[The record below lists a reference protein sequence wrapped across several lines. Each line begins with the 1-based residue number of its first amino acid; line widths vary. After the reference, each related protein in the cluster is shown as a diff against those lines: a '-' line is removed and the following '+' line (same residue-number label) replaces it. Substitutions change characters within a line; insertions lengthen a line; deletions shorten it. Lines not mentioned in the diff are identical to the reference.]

1 MTELTLAQERRPERT
16 NRRHVWEERP
26 TVAGQAGKGATLSAV
41 VAVIAVPIYMIVLTS
56 LSPQSAIN
64 NAGGLVLIPEG
75 ITFAAYKQIFTNTL
89 ITHSLLVSL
98 GITAVGTALSMAVS
112 VMCAYGLSRAR
123 SFGHRTILMVLV
135 ITLFFSGGIVP
146 TFLVVSKLGGYDSYW
161 SLVLPG
167 AVSAFNILV
176 LRAFFAQTSQDLID
190 AARIDGAGD
199 WRILTRIV
207 LPTSKAVLA
216 VVSLLYAVGYWS
228 NFFGAI
234 LYMAGPDK
242 WPVQTVI
249 YSYVTQGNAI
259 PGTGV
264 TNTGQYYGIQ
274 PVALLSL
281 QMAVVVLSLIP
292 ILIIYPFVQKHFTK
306 GVLLGAIKG

>member
-1 MTELTLAQERRPERT
+1 MTITLVQGKRGQRDKRRA
-16 NRRHVWEERP
+16 VWEEKP
-26 TVAGQAGKGATLSAV
+26 TVAGQAGKGTILVIV
-41 VAVIAVPIYMIVLTS
+41 VAVIAVPLWSIVLTS

-75 ITFAAYKQIFTNTL
+75 ITLAAYRQIFTNPA
-89 ITHSLLVSL
+89 ITHSVWVSL
-98 GITAVGTALSMAVS
+98 GITGIGTALSMVCS
-112 VMCAYGLSRAR
+112 VLCAYGLSRSR
-123 SFGHRTILMVLV
+123 SFGHRTILMALV

-146 TFLVVSKLGGYDSYW
+146 TFLVVSELDGYNTYW
-161 SLVLPG
+161 ALVLPG
-167 AVSAFNILV
+167 AISAFNILV
-176 LRAFFAQTSQDLID
+176 LRAFFAATAQDLID

-199 WRILTRIV
+199 WRILTQVV

-216 VVSLLYAVGYWS
+216 VITLFYAVGYWS
-228 NFFGAI
+228 NFFSAI
-234 LYMAGPDK
+234 LYTAGVDK

-249 YSYVTQGNAI
+249 YSYVTQGNPI

-264 TNTGQYYGIQ
+264 SNTGQYYGIQ

-292 ILIIYPFVQKHFTK
+292 ILLVYPFVQKHFTK
-306 GVLLGAIKG
+306 GMLLGAIKG

>member
-1 MTELTLAQERRPERT
+1 MTELTLARGRRPERM
-16 NRRHVWEERP
+16 NRRQVWEEKP
-26 TVAGQAGKGATLSAV
+26 TVAGQAGKGLTLLV
-41 VAVIAVPIYMIVLTS
+41 VLAVIAVPIYMIVLTS

-89 ITHSLLVSL
+89 ITHSLWVGV
-98 GITAVGTALSMAVS
+98 GITTIGTALSMVVS
-112 VMCAYGLSRAR
+112 VLCAYGLSRSR
-123 SFGHRTILMVLV
+123 SFGHKTILMTLV

-146 TFLVVSKLGGYDSYW
+146 TFLVVSELNGYNSYW
-161 SLVLPG
+161 SLILPG

-176 LRAFFAQTSQDLID
+176 LRAFFSGTSQDLID

-199 WRILTRIV
+199 WRILTRVV

-216 VVSLLYAVGYWS
+216 VIALLYAVGYWS

-264 TNTGQYYGIQ
+264 TNTGQYYGVQ
-274 PVALLSL
+274 PVAQLSL
-281 QMAVVVLSLIP
+281 QMAVVVLSLCP
-292 ILIIYPFVQKHFTK
+292 ILLVYPFVQKHFTK